1 MHNVTFN
8 PLQKREIFH
17 LAFLRA
23 LARSVP
29 LSAFVVKGG
38 GNLRFFFGS
47 IRYSEDMDLD
57 AAGIEV
63 HVLRDKV
70 MAILTS
76 SALADTLRTFG
87 IERIEPPAISR
98 AKQTETVQ
106 RFKVH
111 LITSAGED
119 LSTKVEFSRRGLD
132 SPLRS
137 EAISASVLAAYR
149 MTPLIAPHYTAP
161 AAVRQKIRAL
171 ASRHHVQGR
180 DIFDLYMLSTH
191 PEIANV
197 NLADGIPRS
206 MAQVA
211 RERIFAVGYEQ
222 YRDTVV
228 AFLGPEDRAAHDS
241 SQIWDE
247 IRLRA
252 VALLEQR
259 AQDDR

>member
-1 MHNVTFN
+1 MNFDH
-8 PLQKREIFH
+8 LRRREVFH

-29 LSAFVVKGG
+29 LSAFVLKGG
-38 GNLRFFFGS
+38 SNLRFFFGS
-47 IRYSEDMDLD
+47 IRYSEDMGLD

-76 SALADTLRTFG
+76 PVLADTLRTYG
-87 IERIEPPAISR
+87 IERIVPPAISR

-119 LSTKVEFSRRGLD
+119 LSTKVEFSRRGMD
-132 SPLRS
+132 SPLRP

-149 MTPLIAPHYTAP
+149 MTPLIVPHYTAL
-161 AAVRQKIRAL
+161 AAARQKIRAL
-171 ASRHHVQGR
+171 ASRQHVQGR
-180 DIFDLYMLSTH
+180 DIFDLYTLSTH
-191 PEIANV
+191 PEVANV
-197 NLADGIPRS
+197 NLADGLPRS
-206 MAQVA
+206 VVRVA

-228 AFLGPEDRAAHDS
+228 AFLGPDDRAAHDS
-241 SQIWDE
+241 SQVWDE

-259 AQDDR
+259 GPNDR